1 MVPVWVG
8 GAGKVKDIF
17 LAGAKVSYGGKKKTV
32 NGSNDLGMKICDKNT
47 VDRRAISSCEILN
60 FLSEQLTAQHPLYI
74 SCIQHVHSK
83 SFNI

>member
-1 MVPVWVG
+1 MG
-8 GAGKVKDIF
+8 GW
-17 LAGAKVSYGGKKKTV
+17 GGKGERYISGWGKGFLWGEKKTV

>member
-1 MVPVWVG
+1 MG
-8 GAGKVKDIF
+8 GW
-17 LAGAKVSYGGKKKTV
+17 GGKGERYISGWGKGFLGEKKTKTV

-74 SCIQHVHSK
+74 SCIQHVRSK